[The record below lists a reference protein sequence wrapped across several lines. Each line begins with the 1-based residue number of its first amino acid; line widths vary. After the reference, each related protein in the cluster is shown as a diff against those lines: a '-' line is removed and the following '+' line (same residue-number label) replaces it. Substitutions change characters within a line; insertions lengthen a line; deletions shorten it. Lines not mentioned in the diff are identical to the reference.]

1 MRPNK
6 RKQKTQMSGTLTS
19 EPVLL
24 NEIANESLRNQH
36 KLTLEM
42 GEESPF
48 HHFKVKDQTVIDRL
62 YLHKS
67 ISEEQH
73 WSGTRYSEIVY
84 KSGAFSGSQSFEY
97 KERLNKTPDPPLRCM
112 VLSKIDGYLR
122 EKDPNRGVILWKSV
136 AYEIAP
142 TQKNELKKLGLS
154 LDCLADYF
162 YGRPRK
168 AVRFVLLALD

>member
-42 GEESPF
+42 GEDSPF

-62 YLHKS
+62 YLHRS

-73 WSGTRYSEIVY
+73 WSGIRYSEIVY
-84 KSGAFSGSQSFEY
+84 KSGAFSNSQSFEY
-97 KERLNKTPDPPLRCM
+97 RERLNKVPSPPLRCM

-122 EKDPNRGVILWKSV
+122 EKDPNRGVILWRSV

-142 TQKNELKKLGLS
+142 TKKNELKKLGLS
-154 LDCLADYF
+154 LDCLVDYF